1 MNKGGIETMAN
12 PITDFPKGT
21 RGAFVEHT
29 QNKPRLVLPF
39 QFNPVQLQRS
49 RSLSYSVAG
58 QPKNDFSGDA
68 TEKSRQRAKDLGQ
81 SALQELHQNQG
92 NLDLLRKAQLVQ
104 VQEESI
110 SLEIRLDAT
119 DRLSVGDH
127 DAEQFG
133 VAPQL
138 AILEQM
144 IYPEDQ
150 TMLGKQRA
158 QLAQQSD
165 KYSYTKSPNPPVIL
179 FVWGKR
185 PAVPVNINSM
195 NITESEFNIDLYPI
209 RVTVAVQLTVIE
221 GANTLFKDAMKWRE
235 SLAMKALNSGPPGI
249 GQVAEVKIPG

>member
-1 MNKGGIETMAN
+1 MAN

-21 RGAFVEHT
+21 RGAFVEYT
-29 QNKPRLVLPF
+29 QNKPRLILPF

-58 QPKNDFSGDA
+58 EPKDDFSRDA
-68 TEKSRQRAKDLGQ
+68 TEKSRQRAKDFGQ
-81 SALQELHQNQG
+81 NALQELHQSQG
-92 NLDLLRKAQLVQ
+92 NLNLLRNAQLVQ

-119 DRLSVGDH
+119 DRLNLGYDD
-127 DAEQFG
+127 DANQFG

-235 SLAMKALNSGPPGI
+235 SLAMKALNSGPPGVDK
-249 GQVAEVKIPG
+249 VAEVKIPG